1 MNELVWFIAIVIT
14 IIVWWIWLIIWKRA
28 SEKLNNN
35 FLWNFL
41 ITIGALIFNILVFV
55 VYYFYSNTFTF
66 EYTYFLYP
74 FIAWILWSLAC
85 LFAFISIS
93 RIWVWKAFSIWAP
106 SSMIVSFLWWILYYD
121 EFASNIIFASLAI
134 LIIIIWTIIVI
145 KVKNKDEN
153 NKTAF
158 SWIVFAL
165 LSSLIWWWTYLVPLK
180 ELSNEISPFYTLLPL
195 SIWMLFWAFLIYWV
209 KKRFEGLNLRN
220 LKIWLPIILSWF
232 MWWVWNLFAIIAV
245 INIWIWKAYPMAELS
260 WVINALLA
268 VYVLKEIKWS
278 SKIRIFL
285 LWTFISFSWAI
296 WLSVLKI

>member
-209 KKRFEGLNLRN
+209 KKRFEGLNLKN